1 MFLLTAPY
9 LGAKRRVI
17 FIMDTP
23 ILQLREI
30 RKEFPGVLALN
41 NVHLEVNQGE
51 IMALIGENGAGKST
65 LMKVLTGVYQRDSGE
80 ILFRGKSVSYAN
92 TRQALDDGIAII
104 HQELTLIPQMTVYEN
119 IFLGCEPKGK
129 LGVIDKKYM
138 REKST
143 ELLKS
148 LHVELDPNSVVKSLS
163 IAQQQMVE
171 IAKVLLYDAQV
182 IIMDEP
188 TDALPDEEAE
198 NLFIVLRKLREQGK
212 AIIYI
217 SHRLKEIFEIC
228 DRVTVMRDGEFV
240 GESRVSDITNDR
252 LVEMMVGRT
261 LDEQFPHIE
270 TERGEEILKVEALE
284 SGLVHEINF
293 SVHAGEIVGIVG
305 LVGAGRTE
313 LAQTIYGCYPYTGGS
328 VRVRGRGVGKGSIK
342 KAIQAGIY
350 YMTEDRKQNGLV
362 MLQDVREN
370 MTLSSL
376 KNVSRFGAI
385 RAKKE
390 RELAEEYRARTNV
403 KTPSIFQ
410 RVSNLSGG
418 NQQKVILAKAL
429 LTVPEVLILDEPT
442 RGIDVGA
449 KKEIYSLINDLK
461 QKGKAIV
468 IISSE
473 MPEILGMSDRILVM
487 HGGVIKGELSRA
499 EATQEKI
506 MRTILY

>member
-1 MFLLTAPY
+1 M
-9 LGAKRRVI
+9 
-17 FIMDTP
+17 
-23 ILQLREI
+23 REI
-30 RKEFPGVLALN
+30 CKAFPGVLALN
-41 NVHLEVNQGE
+41 KAHLSVAKGE

-80 ILFRGKSVSYAN
+80 VLYQGRPVSYAN
-92 TRQALDDGIAII
+92 TRQALQDGIAII

-119 IFLGCEPKGK
+119 IFLGREEKNR
-129 LGVIDKKYM
+129 LGSINKKKM
-138 REKST
+138 RETSRS
-143 ELLKS
+143 LLAQ
-148 LHVELDPNSVVKSLS
+148 LHIDIDPDSIVGTLS

-182 IIMDEP
+182 IVMDEP
-188 TDALPDEEAE
+188 TDALPDEEVAS
-198 NLFIVLRKLREQGK
+198 LFAVLRKLKQQNK

-228 DRVTVMRDGEFV
+228 DSVTVMRDGAFV
-240 GESRVSDITNDR
+240 ACRQVSQLNNDE

-261 LDEQFPHIE
+261 LDDQFPHIE
-270 TERGEEILKVEALE
+270 VPRGEKVLEVKNLGNHLIRDVSLEAY
-284 SGLVHEINF
+284 S
-293 SVHAGEIVGIVG
+293 GEIVGIVG

-313 LAQTIYGCYPYTGGS
+313 LAQTIYGAYPHTAGS
-328 VRVRGRGVGKGSIK
+328 IAVNGAPVPGGSIK
-342 KAIQAGIY
+342 KAIRHGIY

-362 MLQDVREN
+362 LLQSVRRN

-376 KNVSRFGAI
+376 KKVSTAGHIHGRQE
-385 RAKKE
+385 KK
-390 RELAEEYRARTNV
+390 LVEEYRERINV
-403 KTPSIFQ
+403 KTPSIHQ
-410 RVSNLSGG
+410 AVRNLSGG

-429 LTVPEVLILDEPT
+429 LTEPEVLILDEPT

-449 KKEIYSLINDLK
+449 KKEIYTLINDLK
-461 QKGKAIV
+461 RRGKAII

-487 HGGVIKGELSRA
+487 HEGRLKGELSRA